1 MEGVIAALWRLTTT
15 RQMVPDR
22 VRQVKEAASR
32 AASGKEAKMA
42 ERSNLSNKLKLVVSY
57 RDADDNEKTR
67 QITFKNLKGNADAT
81 AVYGAAEALAGLQE
95 DALIRISEVTEN
107 VIEG

>member
-32 AASGKEAKMA
+32 AASGKEEK
-42 ERSNLSNKLKLVVSY
+42 EWQNVVTY
-57 RDADDNEKTR
+57 P
-67 QITFKNLKGNADAT
+67 
-81 AVYGAAEALAGLQE
+81 
-95 DALIRISEVTEN
+95 IS
-107 VIEG
+107 

>member
-1 MEGVIAALWRLTTT
+1 MATDDDAADGARSGEAGERS
-15 RQMVPDR
+15 RQPCGQRKGGIIV
-22 VRQVKEAASR
+22 
-32 AASGKEAKMA
+32 A

>member
-32 AASGKEAKMA
+32 AAGEEEKMA

>member
-1 MEGVIAALWRLTTT
+1 MATDDDAADGARSGEAGERS
-15 RQMVPDR
+15 RQPCGR
-22 VRQVKEAASR
+22 RG
-32 AASGKEAKMA
+32 GKGMA

-81 AVYGAAEALAGLQE
+81 AVYDAAEALAGLQE

>member
-1 MEGVIAALWRLTTT
+1 
-15 RQMVPDR
+15 
-22 VRQVKEAASR
+22 
-32 AASGKEAKMA
+32 MA

-57 RDADDNEKTR
+57 RDAEDNEKTR

-95 DALIRISEVTEN
+95 DTLIRVSEVSEN